1 MYLAHDL
8 VVGEWGGRGGGGV
21 KTFLLVDICV
31 KWPIYSVYTEIQ
43 VRNEAY
49 RWKYNTF
56 STVCISFMYCSGN

>member
-8 VVGEWGGRGGGGV
+8 VAGEGGGGV

-56 STVCISFMYCSGN
+56 STVCVHQFYVLLR